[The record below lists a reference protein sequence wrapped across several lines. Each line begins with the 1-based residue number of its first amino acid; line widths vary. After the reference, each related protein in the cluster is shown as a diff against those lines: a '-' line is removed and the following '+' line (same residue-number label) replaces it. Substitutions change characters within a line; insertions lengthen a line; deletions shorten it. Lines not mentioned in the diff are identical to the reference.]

1 MELLDPAIVHQGLFV
16 VHRGLLVRSVL
27 LFLVLDLF
35 LLLGLRLVGDPR
47 AAFRAAL
54 GIAAAEV
61 LAALG
66 AAVKAPPDDERSAHH
81 HEADERG
88 DYPDTKAGG
97 SDISRIVRVENAGA
111 QPEYVRARLRMT
123 SVAPDGSSADASGNV
138 AFHVNAGEGSPWID
152 GGDGWYYYRGLAGRG
167 GVLDSGAMTES
178 LMDSLRFVGDYHDAA
193 RGGSY
198 RLDIDVQA
206 VQAKNQQANDTVLD
220 VLDVVGWPEA
230 N

>member
-1 MELLDPAIVHQGLFV
+1 MGGTTTADW
-16 VHRGLLVRSVL
+16 
-27 LFLVLDLF
+27 
-35 LLLGLRLVGDPR
+35 
-47 AAFRAAL
+47 
-54 GIAAAEV
+54 
-61 LAALG
+61 
-66 AAVKAPPDDERSAHH
+66 PDA
-81 HEADERG
+81 
-88 DYPDTKAGG
+88 
-97 SDISRIVRVENAGA
+97 
-111 QPEYVRARLRMT
+111 
-123 SVAPDGSSADASGNV
+123 
-138 AFHVNAGEGSPWID
+138 
-152 GGDGWYYYRGLAGRG
+152 G

>member
-1 MELLDPAIVHQGLFV
+1 MLNNLSDNQKRTLA
-16 VHRGLLVRSVL
+16 
-27 LFLVLDLF
+27 
-35 LLLGLRLVGDPR
+35 
-47 AAFRAAL
+47 
-54 GIAAAEV
+54 
-61 LAALG
+61 LAAVALLALACLCG
-66 AAVKAPPDDERSAHH
+66 TLAFTVDMVPANNVLSFGSVKVRVCEYTLNEQGEEIPF
-81 HEADERG
+81 EANEHG

-138 AFHVNAGEGSPWID
+138 AFNVNAGE
-152 GGDGWYYYRGLAGRG
+152 WYYYRGLAGRG
-167 GVLDSGAMTES
+167 GMLDPGAMTES
-178 LMDSLRFVGDYHDAA
+178 LMDSLRFVGDYNDAA
-193 RGGSY
+193 RGGSFK
-198 RLDIDVQA
+198 LDIDVQA

>member
-1 MELLDPAIVHQGLFV
+1 MV
-16 VHRGLLVRSVL
+16 
-27 LFLVLDLF
+27 
-35 LLLGLRLVGDPR
+35 
-47 AAFRAAL
+47 
-54 GIAAAEV
+54 
-61 LAALG
+61 
-66 AAVKAPPDDERSAHH
+66 
-81 HEADERG
+81 
-88 DYPDTKAGG
+88 
-97 SDISRIVRVENAGA
+97 
-111 QPEYVRARLRMT
+111 

-138 AFHVNAGEGSPWID
+138 AFNVNAGEGSPWID

-167 GVLDSGAMTES
+167 GVLDPGSMTES